1 MAEIPR
7 FFAEQQLQRRSGP
20 VRTAGAGANLQTISG
35 GGAGTGQGTA
45 AFGQALSRLGSQL
58 AVQNERFQRA
68 RAGIMSVEAMSQA
81 FEEMGALEAEI
92 VQDQSIFP
100 TDRADAFRDRFE
112 PRIAEL
118 KDTVPLLG
126 QEAFLRGVNNAFLR
140 SERNMRNMGRKE
152 AIQRAQAE
160 LQEAQD
166 LALFQAAEVRAGG
179 DFAGEIAGFQRRRID
194 RELPLQL
201 TASLLGSSSGVIGGL
216 SQPQGLN
223 TRQSLGGRSLASR
236 RSFST
241 GGQFF

>member
-1 MAEIPR
+1 MGAAGGVAAAGGV
-7 FFAEQQLQRRSGP
+7 FSALAQLQQAQAAKAIARFNADVQGRQATQEALLLERDARALAQERLQEKDVNDFNVSQRRRLFQRVSARRRAFVGASG
-20 VRTAGAGANLQTISG
+20 VEFS
-35 GGAGTGQGTA
+35 
-45 AFGQALSRLGSQL
+45 GSQL
-58 AVQNERFQRA
+58 LVAADEA
-68 RAGIMSVEAMSQA
+68 R
-81 FEEMGALEAEI
+81 EMELDIAALEFG
-92 VQDQSIFP
+92 S
-100 TDRADAFRDRFE
+100 
-112 PRIAEL
+112 
-118 KDTVPLLG
+118 
-126 QEAFLRGVNNAFLR
+126 
-140 SERNMRNMGRKE
+140 
-152 AIQRAQAE
+152 QRAQAE